1 MRASDRSVFR
11 ETPIMDGLIKEI
23 ERLREA
29 HEALASVYLD
39 PNLNKLGDTVRFQVE
54 RYFGFDD
61 SE

>member
-1 MRASDRSVFR
+1 MRTSDRSIFR
-11 ETPIMDGLIKEI
+11 DTPIMDGLLKEI

-29 HEALASVYLD
+29 HEALAAVYLD
-39 PNLNKLGDTVRFQVE
+39 SNLNKFEETTRFQVE